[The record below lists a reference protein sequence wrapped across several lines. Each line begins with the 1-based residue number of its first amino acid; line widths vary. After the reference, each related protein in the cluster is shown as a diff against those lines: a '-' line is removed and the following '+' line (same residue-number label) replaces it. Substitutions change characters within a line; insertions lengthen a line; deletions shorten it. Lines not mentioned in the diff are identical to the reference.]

1 MVYFFCKKMMML
13 LMWILL
19 LLMVTLLTLLLA
31 RHAFPRVT
39 RQNYLVVSLSTL
51 TKIGNSLCFSLFGM
65 GRIVGYGNKVRESF

>member
-39 RQNYLVVSLSTL
+39 RQNYFGRGGTL
-51 TKIGNSLCFSLFGM
+51 LLDMDVLWRKRNG
-65 GRIVGYGNKVRESF
+65 